1 MTSIVERGRATR
13 FQKGNT
19 MQTNISTRK
28 RIRRSKLR
36 KTYEELYK
44 LEPKCLKNI
53 KASVEGEDVDKEV
66 VATSKWVIQQL
77 QTLNR
82 AAVQEEV
89 EINNLRWKGDALAEE
104 AMEASSTAAE
114 EGEDG
119 EEKPTTRFSLRVLP
133 TSKDV

>member
-1 MTSIVERGRATR
+1 MTKAVRNSGQ
-13 FQKGNT
+13 FQKGNRK
-19 MQTNISTRK
+19 QQGNPTRK

-53 KASVEGEDVDKEV
+53 KDSVEGKDMDKEV

-77 QTLNR
+77 QSLNR

-89 EINNLRWKGDALAEE
+89 EVNTLRWKGDALGAEE
-104 AMEASSTAAE
+104 EAAE
-114 EGEDG
+114 REAQEQE
-119 EEKPTTRFSLRVLP
+119 EEKEPTPRFSLHILP
-133 TSKDV
+133 TNKDLE